1 MRRTFLSV
9 LGLALVVG
17 CGDSSSCAEGEVEC
31 DGVCIDEIQPTL
43 ASIQTGIFDGSCAL
57 GSCHSA
63 ENRAQGLDLSSVD
76 ASRANLID
84 VEAEQV
90 ELLRVQP
97 FSAADSYL
105 NDKVLGIN
113 LGIDP
118 ATGTQ
123 SSRMPQTGPP
133 LCDAK
138 LDVIAEWI
146 NVGAP

>member
-1 MRRTFLSV
+1 MRHPFLSV
-9 LGLALVVG
+9 LGLGLLFG
-17 CGDSSSCAEGEVEC
+17 CGDGSSCAEGEVEC
-31 DGVCIDEIQPTL
+31 DGVCIDQIQPNLT
-43 ASIQTGIFDGSCAL
+43 SIQTEIFDGSCAL
-57 GSCHSA
+57 GSCHDA
-63 ENRAQGLDLSSVD
+63 DNPAQGLDLSSVD
-76 ASRANLID
+76 ASRSNLID

-118 ATGTQ
+118 ATGRQ
-123 SSRMPQTGPP
+123 SSRMPQNELP